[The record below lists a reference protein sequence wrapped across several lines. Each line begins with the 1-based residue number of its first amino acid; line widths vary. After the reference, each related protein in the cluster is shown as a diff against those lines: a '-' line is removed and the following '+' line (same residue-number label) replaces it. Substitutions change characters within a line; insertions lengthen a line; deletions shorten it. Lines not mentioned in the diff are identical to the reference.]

1 MQGEDKPARDAWQG
15 YALRFAADEAASYF
29 RHFNVPQLIAYYE
42 IYPYKR
48 ELEERAVKAVGDKIG
63 PNISKGAVRLL
74 LHKCRP
80 QLNALIFGRLGMGNE
95 TIETD
100 ATPAADTPRD

>member
-1 MQGEDKPARDAWQG
+1 MQDKDKPAIDAWQG

-29 RHFNVPQLIAYYE
+29 HQFNVPQLIAYYE

-48 ELEERAVKAVGDKIG
+48 ELEERAVKAMGDKIG
-63 PNISKGAVRLL
+63 TNISKSAVRLL

-80 QLNALIFGRLGMGNE
+80 QLNALIFERLSMGNE
-95 TIETD
+95 SVETGV
-100 ATPAADTPRD
+100 APAADTPRD